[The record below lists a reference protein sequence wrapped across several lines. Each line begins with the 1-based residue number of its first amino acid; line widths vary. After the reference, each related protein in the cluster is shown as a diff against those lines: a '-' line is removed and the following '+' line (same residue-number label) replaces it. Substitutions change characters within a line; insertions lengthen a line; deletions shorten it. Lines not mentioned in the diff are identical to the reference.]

1 MAEHPITVEVI
12 TTAPPSSVASPVK
25 NGRQRAAPRKS
36 KSGRKSKVQPIS
48 VSKKSASTGKVKA
61 HPKLKRILRRGGH
74 YRLVEERDARWLY
87 AAYKKGS
94 FKEIERDLTPQEFI
108 DRFIDNTQIADKI
121 YIPVAQTK
129 RGEIPVGVVLLLE
142 KNAIDLHAEWLPWAS
157 DRNILESSVRII
169 HDLKKDYN
177 IVITISEKRDHFIHL
192 CRYGLL
198 RSVGKLYNYFDN
210 ETAHI
215 FQSVR

>member
-1 MAEHPITVEVI
+1 MVEHPITVEQPI
-12 TTAPPSSVASPVK
+12 TELPSSADSPAK
-25 NGRQRAAPRKS
+25 NGRLRAAPRKS
-36 KSGRKSKVQPIS
+36 KSGRKSKVQAIS
-48 VSKKSASTGKVKA
+48 ASKKSASTGKVKA
-61 HPKLKRILRRGGH
+61 RPKLKRILRRGGH

-87 AAYKKGS
+87 AAYKKGT

-108 DRFIDNTQIADKI
+108 DRFIDNTRLADKI
-121 YIPVAQTK
+121 YIVVGKTK

-142 KNAIDLHAEWLPWAS
+142 KNAVDLHAEWLPWAS

-169 HDLKKDYN
+169 HDLKKDHN
-177 IVITISEKRDHFIHL
+177 IVITISDKRDHFIHL